1 MLTTWL
7 YKKYK
12 ARRARKANPEAAAA
26 AAAAE
31 DPVAKAERKRALMNR
46 IILGVALAIPVFLET
61 LDYTVVATSQPH
73 IASSFNR
80 LDLQSY
86 IGTVYLLTST
96 VFLPLFASL
105 ADIYGRHW
113 ALQCSLLF
121 FLGGSALSTGSKNM
135 PMMLAGR
142 GIAGVGAAGMLTVV
156 RVVLA
161 DSTSLD
167 DNNWQGSILVILYSL
182 GFSVGPTIG
191 GALTTV
197 TFRWVFAINLPC
209 AVVSMILIFVLL
221 RKRTKGPQAS
231 RRAKHTSGPAT
242 DEAEPTAS
250 TSNSPTGIEKPRL
263 VDWVGATCFIS
274 GGILLLLG
282 LNWGSEDSWSTPRTI
297 VSLVIGAILIVC
309 CLFWEWLLE
318 RAQLATSGSSSS
330 SYNGE
335 AKSGKTVGRVWRRAL
350 EADPMIPLAVLKS
363 YDVCA
368 TQLAAFTAGMVMLV
382 IFYFIAIF
390 MVIVNGLSAIQAGV
404 QLVYFA
410 PGLGIGTITA
420 IIMIKLKKIRQP
432 KYPISLGNLLIV
444 VSLGLISWAINGHS
458 QAKVNVFMA
467 LAGVGVGMTFGPLA
481 IHARFSQP
489 SERVAIVVALNLFF
503 RTLGGTVGLAQC
515 ATIMNSK
522 VRSQLT
528 SLGASSSSTAH
539 LSAISLGSL
548 QQINNLP
555 PEIRS
560 AIKKA
565 FRNGVRW
572 SFISLIPWC
581 ALSFFACLFLSNI
594 PDTDR
599 AKEKQKVDDGS
610 VEKKDGEG
618 SGDTSTVATEKV
630 ATEKPEVTHEER
642 QESPV

>member
-1 MLTTWL
+1 MLITWL

-12 ARRARKANPEAAAA
+12 TRRARKLNPDGPEAR

-31 DPVAKAERKRALMNR
+31 TPEAKAERKRVLWNR
-46 IILGVALAIPVFLET
+46 IILGIALAIPVFLET

-121 FLGGSALSTGSKNM
+121 FLGGSALSTGARNM

-156 RVVLA
+156 RVVIA

-167 DNNWQGSILVILYSL
+167 DNNWQASILVILYSV

-209 AVVSMILIFVLL
+209 AVVSMILIFALL
-221 RKRTKGPQAS
+221 RKRTKGPQAP
-231 RRAKHTSGPAT
+231 RRAKQSFGATEEAKTEAAVDTTSP
-242 DEAEPTAS
+242 
-250 TSNSPTGIEKPRL
+250 SPTHIDKL
-263 VDWVGATCFIS
+263 LQVDWVGATCFIT

-282 LNWGSEDSWSTPRTI
+282 LNWGSEGSWNRPHTI
-297 VSLVIGAILIVC
+297 VSLVIGGLLILS

-318 RAQLATSGSSSS
+318 RAQLATSVSPS
-330 SYNGE
+330 
-335 AKSGKTVGRVWRRAL
+335 RAL
-350 EADPMIPLAVLKS
+350 EADPMIPFAVLKS

-368 TQLAAFTAGMVMLV
+368 TQLAAFTSGMVMLV

-390 MVIVNGLSAIQAGV
+390 MVIVNGLTAVEAGV

-410 PGLGIGTITA
+410 PGMGIGTIIA
-420 IIMIKLKKIRQP
+420 ITMIKLKKIRQP
-432 KYPISLGNLLIV
+432 KYPISLGNLFIV
-444 VSLGLISWAINGHS
+444 VSLGLISWAIKGHS
-458 QAKVNVFMA
+458 QTKVNIFMA

-503 RTLGGTVGLAQC
+503 RSLGGTVGLAQC

-522 VRSQLT
+522 VQSQLT
-528 SLGASSSSTAH
+528 SLGASSSSAAH
-539 LSAISLGSL
+539 LSATSLASL
-548 QQINNLP
+548 QQIDTLP
-555 PEIRS
+555 PEIRTV
-560 AIKKA
+560 IKEA

-599 AKEKQKVDDGS
+599 TTEKEKERGGNGG
-610 VEKKDGEG
+610 VEKKDGAESAG
-618 SGDTSTVATEKV
+618 SSTVATKKVATEKV
-630 ATEKPEVTHEER
+630 TNEE
-642 QESPV
+642 QQGSPV